1 MSHNI
6 LDFTKCL
13 KANYLKILHSSN
25 SLEFYFQRA
34 IVNCHNV
41 KKTELPTITTL
52 SFLCIEYVLVLC
64 ESYPLLQYTF
74 EKKKKMFFPGGE
86 KT

>member
-25 SLEFYFQRA
+25 SLEFYFGRA
-34 IVNCHNV
+34 TVNCHNV
-41 KKTELPTITTL
+41 KKTESPTITTL
-52 SFLCIEYVLVLC
+52 SSLCIEYVLVLC
-64 ESYPLLQYTF
+64 ESYPLFCNILL
-74 EKKKKMFFPGGE
+74 KKKKMSFPGGE